1 MGTVIHCE
9 MLHRTNLIAMVGG
22 GPRPKF
28 ADNTILIYDDVLK
41 KFVLEYTFTQPV
53 VAVHLKRDRY
63 NQLFAFVS
71 FLFHLKDCVTLRNAT
86 WFTNTIFI
94 LCICRLIAVLRR
106 QIHVFSFPNN
116 SKKLFTLET
125 RDNPKGL
132 CQINSL
138 ISSEKQ
144 LLICLGHKL
153 GSIQLVV
160 CPIQFSSSL
169 HIHYLAFINYRTYQS
184 LNLVFLVLL
193 KQ

>member
-1 MGTVIHCE
+1 MGTIIHCE

-41 KFVLEYTFTQPV
+41 KFVLDYTFTQPV

-63 NQLFAFVS
+63 SQLA
-71 FLFHLKDCVTLRNAT
+71 LFDIAQHDIAQFKSNFFSPFPIL
-86 WFTNTIFI
+86 FFI
-94 LCICRLIAVLRR
+94 YICRLIAVLRR

-116 SKKLFTLET
+116 SRKLFTLET

-144 LLICLGHKL
+144 LLVCLGHKL

-160 CPIQFSSSL
+160 
-169 HIHYLAFINYRTYQS
+169 YT
-184 LNLVFLVLL
+184 
-193 KQ
+193 